1 VRPALSLVGYP
12 DEVAEAIAFVFN
24 DTLICDDAA
33 SAQAVTFAR
42 EVGVR
47 SVTLDGDVYEPGGT
61 LSGGAA
67 PSGSSVLVR
76 AQEPRA
82 AEERVVGA
90 QRTLAA
96 LEGED
101 VAARAKRDVWRART
115 RGVEIKEH
123 ELCLMEEQV
132 WSSNA
137 ARVRIAF
144 FGWTFFFVLKRMVF
158 FC

>member
-1 VRPALSLVGYP
+1 MRPALSLVGYP
-12 DEVAEAIAFVFN
+12 DEVAEAIAFVFS

-61 LSGGAA
+61 MSGGAA
-67 PSGSSVLVR
+67 PSGSGVLMR
-76 AQEPRA
+76 AQELRA

-90 QRTLAA
+90 QRSLDA
-96 LEGED
+96 LEREE
-101 VAARAKRDVWRART
+101 VAGRAMREAWRARA
-115 RGVEIKEH
+115 REIEVKEH
-123 ELCLMEEQV
+123 ELRLLEEQV
-132 WSSNA
+132 GSSNA

-144 FGWTFFFVLKRMVF
+144 YGSTFFFL
-158 FC
+158 C